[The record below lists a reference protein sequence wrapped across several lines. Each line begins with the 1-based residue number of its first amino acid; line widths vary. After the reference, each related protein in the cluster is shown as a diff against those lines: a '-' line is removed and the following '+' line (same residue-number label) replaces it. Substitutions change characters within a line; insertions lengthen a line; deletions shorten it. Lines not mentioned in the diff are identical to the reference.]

1 MNQIKLKRIESQIV
15 KEVSDIL
22 LNETN
27 DDLMKTITITGCEVA
42 SDLSSAKI
50 YFTSISDME
59 NKAIEAEME
68 EASSYI
74 RMKLAD
80 QIELRHTPK
89 LRFIYDTSIAY
100 GEKIERIIREIN
112 EDKKEDNND

>member
-15 KEVSDIL
+15 KEISDII

-27 DDLMKTITITGCEVA
+27 DSLLKTVTVTGCQVA
-42 SDLSSAKI
+42 SDLSYAKI
-50 YFTSISDME
+50 YFTSISSLS
-59 NKAIEAEME
+59 NKDIEREMD
-68 EASSYI
+68 EASSYL

-89 LRFIYDTSIAY
+89 LKFVYDNSIAY
-100 GEKIERIIREIN
+100 GEKIEKIIQEIH
-112 EDKKEDNND
+112 ENDEK